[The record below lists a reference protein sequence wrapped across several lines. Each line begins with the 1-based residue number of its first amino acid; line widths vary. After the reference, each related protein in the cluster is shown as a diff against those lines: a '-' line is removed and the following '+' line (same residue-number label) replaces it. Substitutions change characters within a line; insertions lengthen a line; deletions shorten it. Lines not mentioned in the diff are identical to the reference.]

1 MECRE
6 CGRTLGTLRLSEEV
20 WVRAINQRTQR
31 YWNTQALVIVCAFGI
46 ALSAHTNVYIILV
59 AGFAGAISTLT
70 AGYWVLWAR
79 FGGRGT
85 RAWRW

>member
-1 MECRE
+1 MEYRE
-6 CGRTLGTLRLSEEV
+6 CDRTLGMLRLSEEV

-31 YWNTQALVIVCAFGI
+31 YWNTQALVLVCTFGI

-59 AGFAGAISTLT
+59 AGFAGAISTLA
-70 AGYWVLWAR
+70 AGYWFLWAR

-85 RAWRW
+85 RSRGW